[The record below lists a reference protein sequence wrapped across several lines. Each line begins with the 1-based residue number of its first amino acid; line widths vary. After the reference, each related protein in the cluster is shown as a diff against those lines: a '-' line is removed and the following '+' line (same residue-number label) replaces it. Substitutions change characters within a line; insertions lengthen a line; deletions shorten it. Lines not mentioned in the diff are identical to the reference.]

1 MLQVVELLG
10 SLIGKLLGL
19 RTERKKEVA
28 AFLDSIADQISKF
41 PQLIR
46 ANAPMEQLAECSSA
60 IRTYGERFTEVAS
73 DVLTDSERSELVNRL
88 DETYNAKQLLMT
100 SQDENKQQLLTTLS
114 ESAGAFRAY
123 AGVLR
128 ATASQLYDHRS

>member
-1 MLQVVELLG
+1 
-10 SLIGKLLGL
+10 
-19 RTERKKEVA
+19 
-28 AFLDSIADQISKF
+28 
-41 PQLIR
+41 
-46 ANAPMEQLAECSSA
+46 MEQLAECSSA

-73 DVLTDSERSELVNRL
+73 DVLSDSERSELVNRL

-100 SQDENKQQLLTTLS
+100 PQDENKQQLLTTLS